1 MFFQSK
7 NRSMKKLI
15 ILSLFISGFG
25 FGQFFESSESESENQ
40 FFESSTP
47 TNPNP
52 PEQGEDRPGA
62 PAEPVP
68 LDDWLFLLPLAG
80 IAVGAYYLRKRKF
93 SV

>member
-1 MFFQSK
+1 
-7 NRSMKKLI
+7 MKKLI

-52 PEQGEDRPGA
+52 PEQGEDGPGI
-62 PAEPVP
+62 PGEPVP

-80 IAVGAYYLRKRKF
+80 IAVGVYYLRKRKL

>member
-1 MFFQSK
+1 
-7 NRSMKKLI
+7 MKKLI

-40 FFESSTP
+40 FFEPTTP

-52 PEQGEDRPGA
+52 PEQGEDSGNPG
-62 PAEPVP
+62 PPPVP